1 MIKGTPIDFTIIV
14 IYFIF
19 ILGFGSFFGK
29 YVKSTKDFF
38 FGGQRFSWWLIGF
51 SCVATT
57 VGSYSFIKYS
67 AVAFEYGLS
76 STMTYLNDW
85 FILPIFVFIWL
96 PIIYYGRIT
105 SIPEYFERRFDS
117 KTRTI
122 SVIILLIYLLGYIGI
137 NLYTIGV
144 AFNAMLGWDVMAT
157 AIVIAF
163 VCALYMHAG
172 GQTSVIMTDLAQALM
187 LLTAGILIF
196 ILGIDKIG
204 SLKTFWTS
212 LPYEFKLP
220 FSPFNKPPDFNFVG
234 IFWQDAFG
242 SSMAF
247 YFINQGILMRF
258 LSVRSPRDGR
268 KALFLVCLVLMPLAA
283 FVVANAGWIGKSMS
297 IHGLLPSDTNPNH
310 IFVEVVY
317 AITKPGTFGFIMAAL
332 IAALMSTIDT
342 LINGVAAIGVND
354 IISKIVP
361 DKNDAYYLKWARLI
375 SLLAA
380 IIGVALV
387 PLFMQFKS
395 IYVAHGTFIAAVTPP
410 MIVTILFGILWKR
423 YTTQAATYTLIFGS
437 IAMLIS
443 IKWPGILTLF
453 SHGVAAEGLQY
464 LRALYGLT
472 ICSGISIAMTLLPAS
487 KEIKDL
493 PGLVVDTIHEGKV
506 LFKGGEPD
514 DFDEGKIIS
523 SHIVEVNEGVSLSKA
538 MMEHLQA
545 KPGDILY
552 ISDER
557 WWLGGLKS
565 IHAKAGPPHDSSD
578 DIILIGTDL
587 IVQGNLD
594 INRKV
599 TAMKII

>member
-1 MIKGTPIDFTIIV
+1 MIKGTVLDFAIIV
-14 IYFIF
+14 FYFLF
-19 ILGFGSFFGK
+19 ILGFGTFFGK

-67 AVAFEYGLS
+67 AVAYQYGFS

-85 FILPIFVFIWL
+85 FILPLFVFIWL
-96 PIIYYGRIT
+96 PIIYYSRTT
-105 SIPEYFERRFDS
+105 SIPEYFEKRFNS
-117 KTRTI
+117 TTRTI
-122 SVIILLIYLLGYIGI
+122 SVIILLVYLLGYIGI

-144 AFNAMLGWDVMAT
+144 AFNAMFGWNVMVT
-157 AIVIAF
+157 AILISFA
-163 VCALYMHAG
+163 CAVYMHAG

-187 LLTAGILIF
+187 LLAAGFLVF
-196 ILGIDKIG
+196 FLGIEKIG
-204 SLKTFWTS
+204 SLSAFWHS

-268 KALFLVCLVLMPLAA
+268 KAMFLVCLVLMPLAA
-283 FVVANAGWIGKSMS
+283 FAVANAGWIGHSMQTL
-297 IHGLLPSDTNPNH
+297 GLLPPNTDPNH
-310 IFVEVVY
+310 IFVDV
-317 AITKPGTFGFIMAAL
+317 AFSITKPGIFGFIMAAL

-354 IISKIVP
+354 IVKKLTPNKEDSF
-361 DKNDAYYLKWARLI
+361 YLKWARLI
-375 SLLAA
+375 SLASA
-380 IIGVALV
+380 VIGVALV

-395 IYVAHGTFIAAVTPP
+395 IYLAHGTFIAAVTPP

-423 YTTQAATYTLIFGS
+423 YTTKAAIYTLILGS

-443 IKWPGILTLF
+443 IKWPVVLTFL
-453 SHGVAAEGLQY
+453 SHGVAPGGLQY
-464 LRALYGLT
+464 LRALYGLIVCT
-472 ICSGISIAMTLLPAS
+472 AISIGVTVVS
-487 KEIKDL
+487 REKDL
-493 PGLVVDTIHEGKV
+493 SNIIGLVVDTIHEGKV

-514 DFDEGKIIS
+514 DFDEGKIIYCYIAETS
-523 SHIVEVNEGVSLSKA
+523 DGVSLSTK
-538 MMEHLQA
+538 MMEYLQA

-552 ISDER
+552 IADER
-557 WWLGGLKS
+557 WWLGGLRS
-565 IHAKAGPPHDSSD
+565 IHAKAGIPHQGVDNVVF
-578 DIILIGTDL
+578 LGTDL
-587 IVQGNLD
+587 INQGNLD

-599 TAMKII
+599 AIIKII

>member
-1 MIKGTPIDFTIIV
+1 MIKGTVLDFAIIV
-14 IYFIF
+14 FYFLF
-19 ILGFGSFFGK
+19 ILGFGTFFGK

-67 AVAFEYGLS
+67 AVAYQYGFS

-85 FILPIFVFIWL
+85 FIMPLFVFIWL
-96 PIIYYGRIT
+96 PIIYYSRIT
-105 SIPEYFERRFDS
+105 SIPEYFEKRFNS
-117 KTRTI
+117 TTRTI
-122 SVIILLIYLLGYIGI
+122 SVIILLVYLLGYIGI

-144 AFNAMLGWDVMAT
+144 AFNAMFGWDVMVT
-157 AIVIAF
+157 AILISF
-163 VCALYMHAG
+163 VCAVYMHAG

-187 LLTAGILIF
+187 LLTAGFLVF
-196 ILGIDKIG
+196 FLGIEKIG
-204 SLKTFWTS
+204 SLSAFWKS

-247 YFINQGILMRF
+247 YFMNQGILMRF

-268 KALFLVCLVLMPLAA
+268 KAMFLVCLVLMPLAA
-283 FVVANAGWIGKSMS
+283 FAVANAGWIGHSMQS
-297 IHGLLPSDTNPNH
+297 LGLLPANTDPNH
-310 IFVEVVY
+310 IFVDV
-317 AITKPGTFGFIMAAL
+317 AFSITKPGIFGFIMAAL

-354 IISKIVP
+354 IVKKITP
-361 DKNDAYYLKWARLI
+361 NKEDSFYLKWARFI
-375 SLLAA
+375 SLATSV
-380 IIGVALV
+380 IGVALV

-395 IYVAHGTFIAAVTPP
+395 IYLAHGTFIAAVTPP
-410 MIVTILFGILWKR
+410 MVVTIVFGILWKR
-423 YTTQAATYTLIFGS
+423 YTTKAATYTLILGS

-443 IKWPGILTLF
+443 IKWPVVLAFL
-453 SHGVAAEGLQY
+453 SHGVAPEGLQY
-464 LRALYGLT
+464 LRALYGLLVCT
-472 ICSGISIAMTLLPAS
+472 AVSIGVTVLS
-487 KEIKDL
+487 KEKELSNI

-514 DFDEGKIIS
+514 DFDEGKIVHCYIAETS
-523 SHIVEVNEGVSLSKA
+523 EGVSLSTR
-538 MMEHLQA
+538 MMEYLQA

-552 ISDER
+552 IADER
-557 WWLGGLKS
+557 WWLGGLRS
-565 IHAKAGPPHDSSD
+565 IHAKAGIPHQGVD
-578 DIILIGTDL
+578 DVIFLGTDL
-587 IVQGNLD
+587 IKQGNLD
-594 INRKV
+594 VNRKV
-599 TAMKII
+599 TVIKII